1 MTTTLAKARATQGRN
16 PNNPRFFQINHPR
29 VKKSAAA
36 DDAELSLVELLFQ
49 TGAQVV
55 RQRAIV
61 VTGVVGGQGV
71 QRRLHGGEGGQT
83 IDAAIGAIQG
93 DVLVDQ
99 IARLLLLLA
108 AGLTVLWSDGAQQ
121 AFGHAD
127 GVIHIGAGEA

>member
-55 RQRAIV
+55 QF
-61 VTGVVGGQGV
+61 TGK
-71 QRRLHGGEGGQT
+71 
-83 IDAAIGAIQG
+83 
-93 DVLVDQ
+93 
-99 IARLLLLLA
+99 
-108 AGLTVLWSDGAQQ
+108 GAQPSVPPAAVQ
-121 AFGHAD
+121 APVGENFRQALNFGR
-127 GVIHIGAGEA
+127 IG